1 VELIRKMSYRDLKAH
16 RDELRRHGS
25 AMPMFWP
32 LVLARATGNQVWEY
46 SDVRG
51 PLDGDG
57 GFAVLS
63 PEGKVIRKIV
73 VWMS

>member
-1 VELIRKMSYRDLKAH
+1 VELIRKVRYRDLKAH
-16 RDELRRHGS
+16 REELRRHG
-25 AMPMFWP
+25 AFMPEFWP
-32 LVLARATGNQVWEY
+32 LVLAGALGNQVWEY

-57 GFAVLS
+57 GFVVLNAH
-63 PEGKVIRKIV
+63 GDVISKYR